1 MVERCVRDA
10 EVGGSNPLTPTIPTI
25 WGKKQALCSNLG
37 RLLRVFSVPTGIRL
51 SLRLEL
57 RGERGARSLAPPPHR
72 ASALSAFIAA
82 SVVELP
88 AVL

>member
-1 MVERCVRDA
+1 
-10 EVGGSNPLTPTIPTI
+10 
-25 WGKKQALCSNLG
+25 
-37 RLLRVFSVPTGIRL
+37 LLRVFSVPTGIRL

-57 RGERGARSLAPPPHR
+57 GGERGARSLAPPPHR